1 MTISESDKSKREA
14 GNRALDRGTGLP
26 WRERG
31 DRRGEGNPQERVM
44 VWPNLLIIEFLIAL
58 AVTLLLFIFSLIR
71 NAPLEEMANPDLTP
85 NPAKA
90 PWYFVSLQELLLHM
104 HPGLAGVIIPALL
117 ILFLMAIPYLDAS
130 REGVG
135 VWFGSTKGRVIVLF
149 SLIYTTVAVPS
160 LILIDSYVGGVGGT
174 GGGIGVLL
182 EGWPPWIADWLLP
195 NIIIIGFSALLAT
208 IVRLVWK
215 ANAQEI
221 LIALFTGFVLSYFIL
236 TFFGF
241 LSRGPEM
248 RLYPPWDMP
257 GGYNPWDAF

>member
-1 MTISESDKSKREA
+1 MTILESDKTKREV
-14 GNRALDRGTGLP
+14 GNCTLSRATVLSSKG
-26 WRERG
+26 EG
-31 DRRGEGNPQERVM
+31 DGQGKGNPQERVM
-44 VWPNLLIIEFLIAL
+44 VWPNLLIMEFLTAL
-58 AVTLLLFIFSLIR
+58 VVTLLLFIFSLIR

-104 HPGLAGVIIPALL
+104 HPGLAAVIIPALL
-117 ILFLMAIPYLDAS
+117 VLFLMAIPYLDAS

-135 VWFGSTKGRVIVLF
+135 VWFGSTKGRIIVLF
-149 SLIYTTVAVPS
+149 SVIYATVVVPS
-160 LILIDSYVGGVGGT
+160 LILIDSYVGSVRGT

-182 EGWPPWIADWLLP
+182 QGWPPWMAGVFLP
-195 NIIIIGFSALLAT
+195 SMIVMGFSVLLAA

-215 ANAQEI
+215 ANVQEI
-221 LIALFTGFVLSYFIL
+221 LIALFTGFVVSYFIL
-236 TFFGF
+236 TIFGF
-241 LSRGPEM
+241 FFRGPEM